1 MRDLELLQLAQKI
14 TRLRLKKEDTEFNN
28 IVEKYDNVLQE
39 LDAYLSRYLDD
50 RKKLED
56 LNVNLMGIS
65 FDLEMLI
72 EKYKDYL
79 NKSILKEGE

>member
-14 TRLRLKKEDTEFNN
+14 TRIRLKKEDTEFNN

-39 LDAYLSRYLDD
+39 FDAYLSRYLDD

-56 LNVNLMGIS
+56 LNVDLIGIS

-79 NKSILKEGE
+79 NKSILKEDE

>member
-14 TRLRLKKEDTEFNN
+14 TRIRLKKEDTKFNN

-39 LDAYLSRYLDD
+39 FDAYLSRYLDD

-56 LNVNLMGIS
+56 LNVDLIGIS